1 MLPFLIFSFAVW
13 VVQSQDSGSGGDSG
27 GNAPVPSPTTKT
39 PAVTDGKSP

>member
-13 VVQSQDSGSGGDSG
+13 VVQSQGQDSGSGGDSG
-27 GNAPVPSPTTKT
+27 GNAPTTKT